1 MAGEGYFSDDSDDDI
16 IVKPCIRTM
25 EFSLEASA
33 TTGVMTLTYDA
44 GSRDYLRLYVTPE
57 NKGFSFSVTPCP
69 LFIGSYTLK
78 TPSGTCLSSGSLAQG
93 HRHGLYEIVL
103 ARNIPLDKLEVI
115 NGRFKIVVCLSNQEH
130 VASAHS
136 KHVAPDPA
144 ASFLDRLYHDTDS
157 RDVSFIF
164 SNPDSPTTETN
175 VEKAHKLILHQWP
188 YFRRMFSSD
197 FMEGGAG
204 EKEIQIKGVKPK
216 VFQMLLRFMYNIP
229 IAEQPLV
236 AFTETVANPRDA
248 SWEDIFLAAHRYELE
263 ELCALAQKNII
274 EKLTPQV
281 AIPFLFRTGYLFETL
296 RAPTISYIAS
306 TSASQVASKSLRD
319 SYQDHP
325 EFGDLLFEFFKEYHS
340 TVVIQPKQQE
350 FDYRGSSCRP
360 TQI

>member
-1 MAGEGYFSDDSDDDI
+1 
-16 IVKPCIRTM
+16 M
-25 EFSLEASA
+25 EFSLEAST
-33 TTGVMTLTYDA
+33 TTGGMRLTYDA
-44 GSRDYLRLYVTPE
+44 GSRDYLKLYVTPE
-57 NKGFSFSVTPCP
+57 NKGFSFSVSPCP

-78 TPSGTCLSSGSLAQG
+78 TRNGTCLSSGSLAQG
-93 HRHGLYEIVL
+93 QGPGHGLHEIVL
-103 ARNIPLDKLEVI
+103 AREIPLDKLEVI
-115 NGRFKIVVCLSNQEH
+115 NGRFKIVVNLSNQEH

-136 KHVAPDPA
+136 KHAALDQA

-175 VEKAHKLILHQWP
+175 VEKAHKLILYQWP

-197 FMEGGAG
+197 FVEGGAG

-236 AFTETVANPRDA
+236 AFTEAVANPRDA
-248 SWEDIFLAAHRYELE
+248 SWEDIFLAADRYELE
-263 ELCALAQKNII
+263 KLCELAQKNIA

-296 RAPTISYIAS
+296 RAPTIRYIAS
-306 TSASQVASKSLRD
+306 TSASQIASQSFRD
-319 SYQDHP
+319 GYQDHP
-325 EFGDLLFEFFKEYHS
+325 EFGGLLFEFFKEYHS
-340 TVVIQPKQQE
+340 KVATQPKQQE
-350 FDYRGSSCRP
+350 LDYGESRLVRP
-360 TQI
+360 KQVSWF